1 MAEMRLQKF
10 LARAGVASRRHA
22 EELIAAG
29 RVTVNGARVT
39 EMGVKVDPA
48 ADVVAVDGA
57 PVALPEENATFLLH
71 KPAGYV
77 TTMSDPQGRPTV
89 AALMADELLAH
100 PGLFPVGRLDTDT
113 TGLLLFTD
121 DGQLGH
127 GLLHPRRHV
136 EKTYLALVEGV
147 PDAGDVRRLREG
159 VLLDDGLT
167 LPAGVRVLEGA
178 DGRRAA
184 QLIGE
189 GAGASGYRQ
198 RHGGKRGRDALAAR
212 GSYVEVRLREGRN
225 RQVRRMLEA
234 VGHPVIA
241 LHREAFGPLV
251 LGICPGAPRVRSRKR
266 KWRASR
272 NSRPSPD
279 AGEGWL
285 GPCSGV
291 CEYLSRS
298 ASRRDPRRA
307 PTSTSCRG
315 AGRSRLSYRSQEWQY
330 RQI

>member
-1 MAEMRLQKF
+1 MTEMRLQKF

-29 RVTVNGARVT
+29 RVTVNGTRVA
-39 EMGVKVDPA
+39 EMGVKVNPA
-48 ADVVAVDGA
+48 ADAVAVDGA
-57 PVALPEENATFLLH
+57 PVALPKENATFLLH

-89 AALMADELLAH
+89 AELMADELLAH

-113 TGLLLFTD
+113 TGFLLFTD

-189 GAGASGYRQ
+189 
-198 RHGGKRGRDALAAR
+198 LAAG

-251 LGICPGAPRVRSRKR
+251 LGDLPRG
-266 KWRASR
+266 ASR
-272 NSRPSPD
+272 PLAEEEVARLK
-279 AGEGWL
+279 EL
-285 GPCSGV
+285 
-291 CEYLSRS
+291 
-298 ASRRDPRRA
+298 AS
-307 PTSTSCRG
+307 
-315 AGRSRLSYRSQEWQY
+315 
-330 RQI
+330 

>member
-1 MAEMRLQKF
+1 MVEMRLQKF

-48 ADVVAVDGA
+48 ADMVAVDGA

-184 QLIGE
+184 
-189 GAGASGYRQ
+189 
-198 RHGGKRGRDALAAR
+198 LAAG

-225 RQVRRMLEA
+225 RQVRRMLDA

-241 LHREAFGPLV
+241 LHREAFGPLA
-251 LGICPGAPRVRSRKR
+251 LGNLPRG
-266 KWRASR
+266 ASR
-272 NSRPSPD
+272 PLAEAEVARLK
-279 AGEGWL
+279 EL
-285 GPCSGV
+285 
-291 CEYLSRS
+291 
-298 ASRRDPRRA
+298 AS
-307 PTSTSCRG
+307 
-315 AGRSRLSYRSQEWQY
+315 
-330 RQI
+330 

>member
-29 RVTVNGARVT
+29 RVTVNGVRVT

-147 PDAGDVRRLREG
+147 PDAGDVRRLRQG
-159 VLLDDGLT
+159 VLLDDGPT
-167 LPAGVRVLEGA
+167 LPAAVREGA
-178 DGRRAA
+178 DACRAA

-251 LGICPGAPRVRSRKR
+251 LGDLPRG
-266 KWRASR
+266 ASR
-272 NSRPSPD
+272 PLAEEEVTRLK
-279 AGEGWL
+279 EL
-285 GPCSGV
+285 
-291 CEYLSRS
+291 
-298 ASRRDPRRA
+298 AS
-307 PTSTSCRG
+307 
-315 AGRSRLSYRSQEWQY
+315 
-330 RQI
+330 

>member
-1 MAEMRLQKF
+1 MTEMRLQKF

-29 RVTVNGARVT
+29 RVTVNGAIVA
-39 EMGVKVDPA
+39 EMGVKVTPG
-48 ADVVAVDGA
+48 ADTVAVDGA
-57 PVALPEENATFLLH
+57 IAQLPEENHAFMLH

-89 AALMADELLAH
+89 AALMADELAVH

-147 PDAGDVRRLREG
+147 PDETDLRQLREG
-159 VLLDDGLT
+159 VMLDDGPT
-167 LPAGVRVLEGA
+167 LPADVRLLTGVESA
-178 DGRRAA
+178 WAA
-184 QLIGE
+184 GLIGE
-189 GAGASGYRQ
+189 GKDASGYRQ
-198 RHGGKRGRDALAAR
+198 RHGGKRGRNALAAK

-241 LHREAFGPLV
+241 LHREAFGPLA
-251 LGICPGAPRVRSRKR
+251 LGEVPRGA
-266 KWRASR
+266 
-272 NSRPSPD
+272 
-279 AGEGWL
+279 
-285 GPCSGV
+285 
-291 CEYLSRS
+291 
-298 ASRRDPRRA
+298 RRA
-307 PTSTSCRG
+307 LTEEEVACLKDLAS
-315 AGRSRLSYRSQEWQY
+315 
-330 RQI
+330 

>member
-1 MAEMRLQKF
+1 MTEMRLQKF

-39 EMGVKVDPA
+39 EMGVKVNPA
-48 ADVVAVDGA
+48 ADAVAVDGA
-57 PVALPEENATFLLH
+57 PVALPKENATFLLH

-89 AALMADELLAH
+89 AELMADELLAH

-113 TGLLLFTD
+113 TGFLLFTD

-178 DGRRAA
+178 DGRRARSSSA
-184 QLIGE
+184 
-189 GAGASGYRQ
+189 RDRCQ
-198 RHGGKRGRDALAAR
+198 RLSSAPTAGKRGRDALAAG

-225 RQVRRMLEA
+225 RQVRRMLDA

-241 LHREAFGPLV
+241 LHREAFGPLA
-251 LGICPGAPRVRSRKR
+251 LGNLPRG
-266 KWRASR
+266 ASR
-272 NSRPSPD
+272 PLAEAEVARLK
-279 AGEGWL
+279 EL
-285 GPCSGV
+285 
-291 CEYLSRS
+291 
-298 ASRRDPRRA
+298 AS
-307 PTSTSCRG
+307 
-315 AGRSRLSYRSQEWQY
+315 
-330 RQI
+330 

>member
-159 VLLDDGLT
+159 VLLDDGPT
-167 LPAGVRVLEGA
+167 LPAAVRVL
-178 DGRRAA
+178 
-184 QLIGE
+184 E

-251 LGICPGAPRVRSRKR
+251 LGDLPRG
-266 KWRASR
+266 ASR
-272 NSRPSPD
+272 PLAEEEVARLK
-279 AGEGWL
+279 EL
-285 GPCSGV
+285 
-291 CEYLSRS
+291 
-298 ASRRDPRRA
+298 AS
-307 PTSTSCRG
+307 
-315 AGRSRLSYRSQEWQY
+315 
-330 RQI
+330 

>member
-48 ADVVAVDGA
+48 ADMVAVDGA

-121 DGQLGH
+121 DGQLAH
-127 GLLHPRRHV
+127 QV
-136 EKTYLALVEGV
+136 
-147 PDAGDVRRLREG
+147 
-159 VLLDDGLT
+159 
-167 LPAGVRVLEGA
+167 
-178 DGRRAA
+178 
-184 QLIGE
+184 I
-189 GAGASGYRQ
+189 
-198 RHGGKRGRDALAAR
+198 AAR
-212 GSYVEVRLREGRN
+212 GHVAKYYRILLARPWEDVYADAIAAGIRLADGAQCKPAQAAPVPETQREALICLHEGKYH
-225 RQVRRMLEA
+225 QVRRMFAALGNHVEELER
-234 VGHPVIA
+234 VA
-241 LHREAFGPLV
+241 LGGLTMPPDLPLGGCIQLFEQDV
-251 LGICPGAPRVRSRKR
+251 QKMLHSETVFSSLLQTK
-266 KWRASR
+266 KES
-272 NSRPSPD
+272 SS
-279 AGEGWL
+279 
-285 GPCSGV
+285 
-291 CEYLSRS
+291 
-298 ASRRDPRRA
+298 
-307 PTSTSCRG
+307 
-315 AGRSRLSYRSQEWQY
+315 
-330 RQI
+330 

>member
-48 ADVVAVDGA
+48 ADMVAVDGA
-57 PVALPEENATFLLH
+57 PVVLPEENATFLLH

-136 EKTYLALVEGV
+136 EKTYLALVEGAL
-147 PDAGDVRRLREG
+147 DKDDVRRLRQG
-159 VLLDDGLT
+159 VLLDDGPT
-167 LPAGVRVLEGA
+167 LPAAVRVLEGA
-178 DGRRAA
+178 DACRAA

-189 GAGASGYRQ
+189 GA
-198 RHGGKRGRDALAAR
+198 KRGRDALAAR
-212 GSYVEVRLREGRN
+212 GSYMEVRLREGRN

-251 LGICPGAPRVRSRKR
+251 LGDLPRG
-266 KWRASR
+266 ASR
-272 NSRPSPD
+272 PLAEEEVARLK
-279 AGEGWL
+279 EL
-285 GPCSGV
+285 
-291 CEYLSRS
+291 
-298 ASRRDPRRA
+298 AS
-307 PTSTSCRG
+307 
-315 AGRSRLSYRSQEWQY
+315 
-330 RQI
+330 

>member
-22 EELIAAG
+22 EEVIAAG
-29 RVTVNGARVT
+29 RVTVNGVRVT

-147 PDAGDVRRLREG
+147 PDAGDVRRLRQG
-159 VLLDDGLT
+159 VLLDDGPT
-167 LPAGVRVLEGA
+167 LPAAVRVLEGA
-178 DGRRAA
+178 DAC
-184 QLIGE
+184 
-189 GAGASGYRQ
+189 
-198 RHGGKRGRDALAAR
+198 R

-251 LGICPGAPRVRSRKR
+251 LGDLPRG
-266 KWRASR
+266 ASR
-272 NSRPSPD
+272 PLAEEEVTRLK
-279 AGEGWL
+279 EL
-285 GPCSGV
+285 
-291 CEYLSRS
+291 
-298 ASRRDPRRA
+298 AS
-307 PTSTSCRG
+307 
-315 AGRSRLSYRSQEWQY
+315 
-330 RQI
+330 